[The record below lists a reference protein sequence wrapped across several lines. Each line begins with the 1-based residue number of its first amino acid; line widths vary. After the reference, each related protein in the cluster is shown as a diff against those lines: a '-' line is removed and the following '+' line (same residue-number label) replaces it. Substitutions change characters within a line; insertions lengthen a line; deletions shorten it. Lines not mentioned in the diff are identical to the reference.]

1 MKNFLIGGA
10 VAVAALLMAAAPAAA
25 ADTGNGANS
34 YRLDVVGTVPVICRV
49 KVDNE
54 VIAPTAGTVSLGTL
68 HEFCNNSGGYRV
80 VADYSPALVN
90 ARLKVDG
97 AVIVLGQSGSAVVSQ
112 SDQPGIVNRAV
123 EIELADASQVGS
135 VSFRIE
141 PR

>member
-1 MKNFLIGGA
+1 MKKTLIGGA
-10 VAVAALLMAAAPAAA
+10 VAVAALFIASSPAVASETA
-25 ADTGNGANS
+25 SGAS
-34 YRLDVVGTVPVICRV
+34 AYRLEVVGTVPVICRV

-54 VIAPTAGTVSLGTL
+54 VIAPASGTVSLGTL

-80 VADYSPALVN
+80 VADYSPALAN

-97 AVIVLGQSGSAVVSQ
+97 TVIALDQSGSAVISQ
-112 SDQPGIVNRAV
+112 SNQPGIANHAV
-123 EIELADASQVGS
+123 ELELADARQVGS